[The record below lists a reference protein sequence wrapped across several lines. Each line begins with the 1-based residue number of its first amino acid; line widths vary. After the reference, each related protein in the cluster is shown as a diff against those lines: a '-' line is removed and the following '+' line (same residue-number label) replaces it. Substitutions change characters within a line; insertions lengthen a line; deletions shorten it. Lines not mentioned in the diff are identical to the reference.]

1 MTGPAVPGPSLEDKA
16 ALILELMQQG
26 IRDNRVLEALER
38 IPREKFVP
46 DTFRPQAWAN
56 TALPIASGQT
66 ISQPFVV
73 AFMTMSLQVGPRQ
86 KVLEIGTGSG
96 YQAAILAL
104 LARRVCTVERHRSLR
119 IEAEGKF
126 QSLGLANI
134 VTRLG
139 DGMKGWPELAPFERI
154 MVTAAAETMPET
166 LIEQLSPD
174 GGIMVLPLGAQH
186 YDQDLVRVTRQG
198 DSYSTESLL
207 PVRFVPLLP
216 GLGVSAG

>member
-1 MTGPAVPGPSLEDKA
+1 MTGQAPSAPSPEDKA

-26 IRDNRVLEALER
+26 IRDDRVLAAVER
-38 IPREKFVP
+38 VPRELFVP
-46 DTFRPQAWAN
+46 ETFRPQAWAN
-56 TALPIASGQT
+56 TALPIAAGQT

-73 AFMTMSLQVGPRQ
+73 AFMTMALQIGPRQ

-96 YQAAILAL
+96 YQAAVLAL
-104 LARRVCTVERHRSLR
+104 LARRVCTVERHRNLR

-126 QSLGLANI
+126 QSLGLTNI

-166 LIEQLSPD
+166 LIAQLSPD
-174 GGIMVLPLGAQH
+174 GGVMVLPLGAQH
-186 YDQDLVRVTRQG
+186 YDQDLVRVTRNG
-198 DSYSTESLL
+198 DSYTTESLL

-216 GLGVSAG
+216 GLGLPA